1 MNKEQLTITANYI
14 KKYGDNHFDLTT
26 WFKIDANYLM
36 YNERIKITDYEKYPS
51 LDEPNMPFYD
61 VYDLNSDF
69 ETAIEKSQYKDKYD
83 DFMSGYLDSD
93 VEKIYEQLCVKPF
106 EVLKE
111 SDIANCNTTACIAG
125 WAVLAYNDM
134 TINNAFTETIVNG
147 FAEAAESILDL
158 KDLEP
163 ENLFNCQKNSVW
175 DLVAA
180 RYELEEKA
188 LELSEENYKNQM
200 AWEENE
206 WNWENVNEDIRE
218 GWYFKTLGSLITS
231 TIAYEVLMDIVN
243 DVIDITGNY
252 AEYYPSHSKMDIA
265 GVYSQYIPK
274 D

>member
-1 MNKEQLTITANYI
+1 MNKEQLTITADYI

-26 WFKIDANYLM
+26 WFKIDAHYLM
-36 YNERIKITDYEKYPS
+36 DNKRIEITDYNKYPS
-51 LDEPNMPFYD
+51 AIEIMPFHD
-61 VYDLNSDF
+61 VYDLNNSF
-69 ETAIEKSQYKDKYD
+69 EIVVSESSKYGNTYD
-83 DFMSGYLDSD
+83 DFISGYLDTNI
-93 VEKIYEQLCVKPF
+93 EEIYEQLCVKPF

-134 TINNAFTETIVNG
+134 TINNTFNETIVNG
-147 FAEAAESILDL
+147 FAEAGESILEL
-158 KDLEP
+158 KDFET
-163 ENLFNCQKNSVW
+163 EHLFNCQKNSAW

-180 RYELEEKA
+180 RYNLEEEAWKLA
-188 LELSEENYKNQM
+188 EKDYKHHMEWDENS
-200 AWEENE
+200 WT
-206 WNWENVNEDIRE
+206 WNNVDDDIKE

-243 DVIDITGNY
+243 DVIDISGIY